1 MPRKKYTRKP
11 GSRPIGRDRR
21 YKVRSK
27 RQRQLDR
34 RKYVAAMA
42 RYAVAQ
48 AEKEAQDYEAEAKSA
63 SAATRRQFKPS
74 NTAPDYK
81 AVPND

>member
-1 MPRKKYTRKP
+1 MPRKNYTRKP
-11 GSRPIGRDRR
+11 GSRPIGSDRR
-21 YKVRSK
+21 YKVTSK

-48 AEKEAQDYEAEAKSA
+48 AEKEAREYEAEAGDA
-63 SAATRRQFKPS
+63 S
-74 NTAPDYK
+74 NTGPSCK
-81 AVPND
+81 EVTND